1 MTYEVFENTMKEA
14 LIKTYIEEY
23 GEEAWTSQTAEEKS
37 ETLHLL
43 LHSFLT
49 VVKRNAQ

>member
-1 MTYEVFENTMKEA
+1 MTYEVFENAIKEA

-23 GEEAWTSQTAEEKS
+23 GEEAWTSQTAKEKS

-49 VVKRNAQ
+49 VVKFPSP